1 MKFLH
6 LADLHLGKR
15 VNGFSML
22 EDQAHILRQIL
33 AILDDERLD
42 GVLIAGDVYD
52 KSVPSV
58 EAVELLDGFLT
69 ELRARGVPVL
79 LISGNHDS
87 PERLAFGG
95 RVMDSCGIHISPVYD
110 GALAPVTLHDE
121 FGPVHVWLL
130 PFVKPAHV
138 RRWFPDADIES
149 YTDAVA
155 EAVAHMDIDTA
166 ARNVLVTHQFVTGGA
181 RSGSEELSVGGT
193 DNVDSGVFA
202 PFDYVALGHLHGA
215 QNIGRETIRYAGS
228 PLKYSFSEARQ
239 HKSVTVVTLGEKGDV
254 QVRTVALT
262 PLRELREIRGS
273 YDELTARSFYEHT
286 TYRSDYLHLIL
297 TDEQDVF
304 DAMSRLRTIYPY
316 LMTLDYDNAR
326 TRAAGGMSV
335 PAETERRTPLELFE
349 ALYQRQNHRPMSEVQ
364 RAYIAQLMEQI
375 MEQIMEVQG

>member
-33 AILDDERLD
+33 AILDGEQPD

-110 GALAPVTLHDE
+110 GALAPVTLQDA

-215 QNIGRETIRYAGS
+215 QHIGRETVRYAGS

-349 ALYQRQNHRPMSEVQ
+349 ALYTRQNHQPMSEVQ
-364 RAYIAQLMEQI
+364 RAYIVQL

>member
-33 AILDDERLD
+33 AILDDEQPD

-58 EAVELLDGFLT
+58 EAVGLLDGFLT

-95 RVMDSCGIHISPVYD
+95 RVMDSCGIHISPVYN

-166 ARNVLVTHQFVTGGA
+166 ARNVLVTHQFVTGGT

-215 QNIGRETIRYAGS
+215 QHIGRETIRYAGS

-239 HKSVTVVTLGEKGDV
+239 HKSVTVVTLGEKGNV

-349 ALYQRQNHRPMSEVQ
+349 ALYTRQNHQPMSEVQ
-364 RAYIAQLMEQI
+364 REYIAQLMEQI
-375 MEQIMEVQG
+375 MEVQG

>member
-33 AILDDERLD
+33 AILVDEQPD

-110 GALAPVTLHDE
+110 GALAPVTLQDA

-149 YTDAVA
+149 YTDAMA

-166 ARNVLVTHQFVTGGA
+166 ARNVLVTHQFVTGGTC
-181 RSGSEELSVGGT
+181 SGSEELSVGGT

-215 QNIGRETIRYAGS
+215 QHIGRETIRYAGS

-273 YDELTARSFYEHT
+273 YNELTARSFYEHT

-335 PAETERRTPLELFE
+335 PAETERRTPPELFE

-375 MEQIMEVQG
+375 MEVQG

>member
-33 AILDDERLD
+33 AILDDERPD

-69 ELRARGVPVL
+69 ELRARDVPVL

-110 GALAPVTLHDE
+110 GALAPVTLQDA

-215 QNIGRETIRYAGS
+215 QHIGRETVRYAGS

-326 TRAAGGMSV
+326 TRAAGGMSA

-349 ALYQRQNHRPMSEVQ
+349 ALYQRQNHQPMSEVQ
-364 RAYIAQLMEQI
+364 REYIAQLMEQI
-375 MEQIMEVQG
+375 MEVQG

>member
-33 AILDDERLD
+33 AILDDEQPD

-58 EAVELLDGFLT
+58 EAVGLLDGFLT

-110 GALAPVTLHDE
+110 GALAPVTLHDT

-166 ARNVLVTHQFVTGGA
+166 ARNVLVTHQFVTGGT

-215 QNIGRETIRYAGS
+215 QHIGRETIRYAGS

-254 QVRTVALT
+254 QVRTAALT

-349 ALYQRQNHRPMSEVQ
+349 ALYARQNHQPMSEVQ
-364 RAYIAQLMEQI
+364 REYIAQLMEQI
-375 MEQIMEVQG
+375 MEVQG

>member
-33 AILDDERLD
+33 AILDDEQPD

-69 ELRARGVPVL
+69 ELRTRGVPVL

-95 RVMDSCGIHISPVYD
+95 RVMDSCGIHISPVYN

-138 RRWFPDADIES
+138 RRWFLDADIES

-166 ARNVLVTHQFVTGGA
+166 ARNVLVTHQFVTGGT

-215 QNIGRETIRYAGS
+215 QHIGRETIRYAGS

-349 ALYQRQNHRPMSEVQ
+349 ALYTRQNHRPMSDVQ

-375 MEQIMEVQG
+375 MEVQG

>member
-33 AILDDERLD
+33 AILDDEQPD

-58 EAVELLDGFLT
+58 EAVGLLDGFLT

-110 GALAPVTLHDE
+110 GALAPVTLQDA

-149 YTDAVA
+149 YTDAMA

-166 ARNVLVTHQFVTGGA
+166 ARNVLVTHQFVTGGT

-215 QNIGRETIRYAGS
+215 QHIGRETIRYAGS

-254 QVRTVALT
+254 QVRTAALT

-349 ALYQRQNHRPMSEVQ
+349 ALYLRQNHRPMSEVQ

-375 MEQIMEVQG
+375 MEVQG

>member
-33 AILDDERLD
+33 AILDDEQPD

-58 EAVELLDGFLT
+58 EAVGLLDGFLT

-110 GALAPVTLHDE
+110 GALAPVTLQDA

-166 ARNVLVTHQFVTGGA
+166 ARNVLVTHQFVTGGT
-181 RSGSEELSVGGT
+181 RSGSEELSSVGGT
-193 DNVDSGVFA
+193 DNVDSSVFA

-215 QNIGRETIRYAGS
+215 QHIGRETIRYAGS

-254 QVRTVALT
+254 QVCTAALT

-326 TRAAGGMSV
+326 TRAAGGISV

-375 MEQIMEVQG
+375 MEVQG

>member
-33 AILDDERLD
+33 AILDDEQPD

-87 PERLAFGG
+87 SERLAFGG

-110 GALAPVTLHDE
+110 GALAPVTLQDA

-149 YTDAVA
+149 YTDAMA

-166 ARNVLVTHQFVTGGA
+166 ARNVLVTHQFVTGGT

-215 QNIGRETIRYAGS
+215 QHIGRETIRYAGS

-349 ALYQRQNHRPMSEVQ
+349 ALYKRQNHRPMSEVQ
-364 RAYIAQLMEQI
+364 REYIAQLMEQI
-375 MEQIMEVQG
+375 MEVQG

>member
-33 AILDDERLD
+33 AILDDEQPD

-69 ELRARGVPVL
+69 ELCARGVQVL

-110 GALAPVTLHDE
+110 GAVAPVTLHDE
-121 FGPVHVWLL
+121 LGPVHVWLL

-149 YTDAVA
+149 YTDAIA

-166 ARNVLVTHQFVTGGA
+166 ARNVLVTHQFVTGGT

-193 DNVDSGVFA
+193 DNVDSGIFA

-215 QNIGRETIRYAGS
+215 QHIGRETIRYAGS

-254 QVRTVALT
+254 QVCTVALT

-304 DAMSRLRTIYPY
+304 DAMSRLRTIYPH

-349 ALYQRQNHRPMSEVQ
+349 ALYTRQNHQPMSEVQ
-364 RAYIAQLMEQI
+364 RAYIVQL

>member
-33 AILDDERLD
+33 AILDDEQPD

-58 EAVELLDGFLT
+58 EAVGLLDGFLT
-69 ELRARGVPVL
+69 DLRARGVPVL

-110 GALAPVTLHDE
+110 GALAPVTLQDA

-138 RRWFPDADIES
+138 RRWFPDADIEN

-166 ARNVLVTHQFVTGGA
+166 ARNVLVTHQFVTGGT

-215 QNIGRETIRYAGS
+215 QHIGRETIRYAGS

-349 ALYQRQNHRPMSEVQ
+349 ALYARQNHRPMSEVQ

-375 MEQIMEVQG
+375 LEVQG

>member
-33 AILDDERLD
+33 AILDDEQPD

-52 KSVPSV
+52 KSVPPV
-58 EAVELLDGFLT
+58 EAVGLLDGFLT
-69 ELRARGVPVL
+69 ELCARGVPVL

-121 FGPVHVWLL
+121 LGPVHVWLL

-138 RRWFPDADIES
+138 RCWFPDADIES

-193 DNVDSGVFA
+193 DNVDSGIFA

-215 QNIGRETIRYAGS
+215 QHIGRETIRYAGS

-254 QVRTVALT
+254 QVCTVALT

-335 PAETERRTPLELFE
+335 PAETERRTPPELFE
-349 ALYQRQNHRPMSEVQ
+349 ALYQRQNHQPMSEVQ

-375 MEQIMEVQG
+375 MEVQG

>member
-33 AILDDERLD
+33 AILDDEQPD

-58 EAVELLDGFLT
+58 EAVELLDDFLT

-110 GALAPVTLHDE
+110 GALAPVTLQDA

-155 EAVAHMDIDTA
+155 EAIAHMDIDTA
-166 ARNVLVTHQFVTGGA
+166 ARNVLVTHQFVTGGT

-215 QNIGRETIRYAGS
+215 QHIGRETIRYAGS

-326 TRAAGGMSV
+326 TRAVGGMSV

-349 ALYQRQNHRPMSEVQ
+349 ALYQRQNHQPMSEVQ
-364 RAYIAQLMEQI
+364 REYIAQLMEQI
-375 MEQIMEVQG
+375 MEVQG

>member
-33 AILDDERLD
+33 AILDDEQPD

-58 EAVELLDGFLT
+58 EAVGLLDGFLT

-110 GALAPVTLHDE
+110 GALAPVTLQDA

-215 QNIGRETIRYAGS
+215 QHIGRETIRYAGS

-273 YDELTARSFYEHT
+273 YNELTARSFYEHT

-375 MEQIMEVQG
+375 MEVQG

>member
-33 AILDDERLD
+33 AILDDEQPD

-110 GALAPVTLHDE
+110 GALAPVTLQDA

-166 ARNVLVTHQFVTGGA
+166 ARNVLVTHQFVTGGT

-215 QNIGRETIRYAGS
+215 QHIGRETIRYAGS

-254 QVRTVALT
+254 QVRTAALT

-349 ALYQRQNHRPMSEVQ
+349 ALYTRQNHQPMSEVQ

-375 MEQIMEVQG
+375 MEVQG

>member
-33 AILDDERLD
+33 AILDDEQPD

-58 EAVELLDGFLT
+58 EAVGLLDGFLT

-95 RVMDSCGIHISPVYD
+95 RIMDSCGIHISPVYD

-166 ARNVLVTHQFVTGGA
+166 ARNVLVTHQFVTGGT
-181 RSGSEELSVGGT
+181 RSGLEELSVGGT

-215 QNIGRETIRYAGS
+215 QHIGRETIRYAGS

-349 ALYQRQNHRPMSEVQ
+349 ALYQRQNHQPMSEVQ

-375 MEQIMEVQG
+375 MEVQG

>member
-33 AILDDERLD
+33 AILDDEQPD

-58 EAVELLDGFLT
+58 EAVGLLDGFLT

-110 GALAPVTLHDE
+110 GALAPVTLQDA

-130 PFVKPAHV
+130 PFVKPAHM

-155 EAVAHMDIDTA
+155 EAVAHMDIDTD

-215 QNIGRETIRYAGS
+215 QHIGRETIRYAGS

-286 TYRSDYLHLIL
+286 TYRSNYLHLIL

-375 MEQIMEVQG
+375 MEVQG

>member
-33 AILDDERLD
+33 AILDDEQPD

-58 EAVELLDGFLT
+58 EAVGLLDGFLT

-110 GALAPVTLHDE
+110 GALAPVTLQDA

-166 ARNVLVTHQFVTGGA
+166 ARNVLVTHQFVTGGT

-215 QNIGRETIRYAGS
+215 QHIGRETIRYAGS

-239 HKSVTVVTLGEKGDV
+239 HKSVTVVTLGKKGDV

-304 DAMSRLRTIYPY
+304 DAISRLRTIYPY

-326 TRAAGGMSV
+326 TRAAGGTSV
-335 PAETERRTPLELFE
+335 SAETERRTPLELFE
-349 ALYQRQNHRPMSEVQ
+349 ALYTRQNHQPMSDVQ

-375 MEQIMEVQG
+375 MEVQG

>member
-33 AILDDERLD
+33 AILDDEQPD

-58 EAVELLDGFLT
+58 EAVGLLDGFLT

-110 GALAPVTLHDE
+110 GALAPVTLQDA

-202 PFDYVALGHLHGA
+202 PFDYAALGHLHGA
-215 QNIGRETIRYAGS
+215 QHIGRETIRYAGS

-326 TRAAGGMSV
+326 TRAAGTVAV
-335 PAETERRTPLELFE
+335 PAAMEQRTPLELFE
-349 ALYQRQNHRPMSEVQ
+349 ALYLQQNNQPMSNEQ
-364 RAYIAQLMEQI
+364 RAFAAQLMEEIREAQP
-375 MEQIMEVQG
+375 

>member
-33 AILDDERLD
+33 AILDDEQPD

-58 EAVELLDGFLT
+58 EAVGLLDGFLT

-110 GALAPVTLHDE
+110 GALAPVTLHDA

-215 QNIGRETIRYAGS
+215 QYIGRETIRYAGS

-254 QVRTVALT
+254 QVRTAALT

-349 ALYQRQNHRPMSEVQ
+349 ALYTRQNHQPMSEVQ
-364 RAYIAQLMEQI
+364 REYIAQLMEQI
-375 MEQIMEVQG
+375 MEVQG

>member
-33 AILDDERLD
+33 AILDDEQPD

-58 EAVELLDGFLT
+58 EAVGLLDGFLT

-110 GALAPVTLHDE
+110 GALAPVTLQDA

-215 QNIGRETIRYAGS
+215 QHIGRETIRYAGS

-304 DAMSRLRTIYPY
+304 DAISRLRTIYPY

-326 TRAAGGMSV
+326 TRAAGGMFV
-335 PAETERRTPLELFE
+335 PAGMERRTPLELFE
-349 ALYQRQNHRPMSEVQ
+349 ALYRRQNHQPMSEVQ
-364 RAYIAQLMEQI
+364 REYIAQLMEQI
-375 MEQIMEVQG
+375 MEVQG

>member
-33 AILDDERLD
+33 AILDDEQPD

-58 EAVELLDGFLT
+58 EAVGLLDGFLT

-87 PERLAFGG
+87 SERLAFGG

-215 QNIGRETIRYAGS
+215 QHIGRETIRYAGS

-304 DAMSRLRTIYPY
+304 DAISRLRTIYPY

-335 PAETERRTPLELFE
+335 PAETERRTPSELFE

-375 MEQIMEVQG
+375 MEVQG

>member
-15 VNGFSML
+15 VNRFSML

-33 AILDDERLD
+33 AILDDEQPD

-58 EAVELLDGFLT
+58 EAVGLLDGFLT

-110 GALAPVTLHDE
+110 GALAPVTLQDA

-149 YTDAVA
+149 YTDAMA

-215 QNIGRETIRYAGS
+215 QHIGRETIRYAGS

-375 MEQIMEVQG
+375 MEVQG

>member
-33 AILDDERLD
+33 AILDGEQPD

-110 GALAPVTLHDE
+110 GALAPVTLQDA

-215 QNIGRETIRYAGS
+215 QHIGRETVRYAGS

-335 PAETERRTPLELFE
+335 PAETERRTPPELFE

-375 MEQIMEVQG
+375 MEVQG

>member
-33 AILDDERLD
+33 AILDDEQPD

-58 EAVELLDGFLT
+58 EAVGLLDGFLT

-87 PERLAFGG
+87 SERLAFGG

-110 GALAPVTLHDE
+110 GALAPVTLHDT

-215 QNIGRETIRYAGS
+215 QHIGRETIRYAGS

-254 QVRTVALT
+254 QVRTAALT

-273 YDELTARSFYEHT
+273 YDDLTARSFYEHT

-304 DAMSRLRTIYPY
+304 DAMSRLRTIYPS

-375 MEQIMEVQG
+375 MEVQG

>member
-6 LADLHLGKR
+6 LSDLHLGKR

-33 AILDDERLD
+33 AILDDERPD

-69 ELRARGVPVL
+69 ELRTRGVPVL

-130 PFVKPAHV
+130 PFVKPVHV

-166 ARNVLVTHQFVTGGA
+166 ARNVLVTHQFVTGGT

-215 QNIGRETIRYAGS
+215 QQIGRPTIRYAGS

-239 HKSVTVVTLGEKGDV
+239 HKSVTVVTLGKKGDV

-326 TRAAGGMSV
+326 TRAAGGMSA

-349 ALYQRQNHRPMSEVQ
+349 ALYTRQNHRPMSEVQ

-375 MEQIMEVQG
+375 MEVQG

>member
-33 AILDDERLD
+33 AILDDEQPD

-166 ARNVLVTHQFVTGGA
+166 ARNVLVTHQFVTGGT

-193 DNVDSGVFA
+193 DNVDSGVFE

-215 QNIGRETIRYAGS
+215 QHIGRETIRYAGS

-254 QVRTVALT
+254 QVRTAALT

-375 MEQIMEVQG
+375 MEVQG

>member
-33 AILDDERLD
+33 AILDGEQPD

-69 ELRARGVPVL
+69 ELRTRGVPVL

-166 ARNVLVTHQFVTGGA
+166 ARNVLVTHQFVTGGT

-215 QNIGRETIRYAGS
+215 QHIGRETIRYAGS
-228 PLKYSFSEARQ
+228 PIKYSFSEARQ

-375 MEQIMEVQG
+375 MEVQG

>member
-33 AILDDERLD
+33 AILDDEQPD

-58 EAVELLDGFLT
+58 EAVGLLDGFLT

-149 YTDAVA
+149 YTDTVA

-166 ARNVLVTHQFVTGGA
+166 ARNVLVTHQFVTGGT

-215 QNIGRETIRYAGS
+215 QHIGRETIRYAGS
-228 PLKYSFSEARQ
+228 PLKYSFSEARR

-375 MEQIMEVQG
+375 MEVQG

>member
-33 AILDDERLD
+33 AILDDEQPD

-52 KSVPSV
+52 KSVPTV

-69 ELRARGVPVL
+69 ELRTRGVPVL

-110 GALAPVTLHDE
+110 GALAPVTLHDT

-166 ARNVLVTHQFVTGGA
+166 ARNVLVTHQFVTGGT

-215 QNIGRETIRYAGS
+215 QHIGSETIRYAGS

-335 PAETERRTPLELFE
+335 PAETERRTPSELFE

-375 MEQIMEVQG
+375 MEVQG

>member
-6 LADLHLGKR
+6 LSDLHLGKR

-33 AILDDERLD
+33 AILDDEQPD

-110 GALAPVTLHDE
+110 GALAPVTLHDA

-166 ARNVLVTHQFVTGGA
+166 ARNVLVTHQFVTGGT

-215 QNIGRETIRYAGS
+215 QHIGRETIRYAGS

-349 ALYQRQNHRPMSEVQ
+349 ALYTRQNHQPMSEVQ

-375 MEQIMEVQG
+375 MEVQG

>member
-33 AILDDERLD
+33 AILDDERPD

-69 ELRARGVPVL
+69 ELRTRGVPVL

-110 GALAPVTLHDE
+110 GALAPVTLQDA

-149 YTDAVA
+149 YTDAMA

-215 QNIGRETIRYAGS
+215 QHIGRETIRYAGS

-375 MEQIMEVQG
+375 MEVQG

>member
-33 AILDDERLD
+33 AILDDEQPD

-110 GALAPVTLHDE
+110 GALAPVTLQDA

-166 ARNVLVTHQFVTGGA
+166 ARNVLVTHQFVTGGT

-215 QNIGRETIRYAGS
+215 QHIGRETIRYAGS

-335 PAETERRTPLELFE
+335 PAETERHTPLELFE

-375 MEQIMEVQG
+375 MEVQG

>member
-33 AILDDERLD
+33 AILDDEQPD

-110 GALAPVTLHDE
+110 GALAPVTLQDA

-149 YTDAVA
+149 YTDAMA

-166 ARNVLVTHQFVTGGA
+166 ARNVLVTHQFVTGGT

-215 QNIGRETIRYAGS
+215 QHIERETIRYAGS

-349 ALYQRQNHRPMSEVQ
+349 ALYRRQNHQPMSEVQ
-364 RAYIAQLMEQI
+364 REYIAQLMEQI
-375 MEQIMEVQG
+375 MEVQG

>member
-33 AILDDERLD
+33 AILDDEQPD

-58 EAVELLDGFLT
+58 EAVGLLDGFLT

-110 GALAPVTLHDE
+110 GALAPVTLHDA

-166 ARNVLVTHQFVTGGA
+166 ARNVLVTHQFVTGGT

-193 DNVDSGVFA
+193 DNVGSGVFA

-215 QNIGRETIRYAGS
+215 QHIGRETIRYAGS

-349 ALYQRQNHRPMSEVQ
+349 ALYTRQNHQPMSEVQ

-375 MEQIMEVQG
+375 MEVQG

>member
-33 AILDDERLD
+33 AILDDEQPD

-110 GALAPVTLHDE
+110 GALAPVTLQDA

-149 YTDAVA
+149 YTDAMA

-166 ARNVLVTHQFVTGGA
+166 ARNVLVTHQFVTGGTC
-181 RSGSEELSVGGT
+181 SGSEELSVGGT

-215 QNIGRETIRYAGS
+215 QHIGRETIRYAGS

-273 YDELTARSFYEHT
+273 YNELTARSFYEHT

-349 ALYQRQNHRPMSEVQ
+349 ALYQRQNHQPMSEVQ
-364 RAYIAQLMEQI
+364 REYIAQLMEQI
-375 MEQIMEVQG
+375 MEVQG

>member
-33 AILDDERLD
+33 AILDDEQPD

-58 EAVELLDGFLT
+58 EAVGLLDGFLT

-110 GALAPVTLHDE
+110 GALAPVTLQDA

-149 YTDAVA
+149 YTDAMA

-166 ARNVLVTHQFVTGGA
+166 ARNVLVTHQFVTGGT

-215 QNIGRETIRYAGS
+215 QHIERETIRYAGS

-335 PAETERRTPLELFE
+335 PAEAERRTPLELFE
-349 ALYQRQNHRPMSEVQ
+349 ALYRRQNHQPMSEVQ

-375 MEQIMEVQG
+375 MEVQG